1 MELLMNCEVNFLKTN
16 IRYRIIYMADEYYL
30 LDTEKSIW
38 LIFMPVLLWLIPQQ
52 VYKIDAEIAQ
62 ELRVPT
68 SYTSESKSTVWL
80 GAGGAAV
87 LTPLIQPL
95 LDQTIGLTVV
105 VNLLLLMMV
114 TAILISLKLYIRKSL
129 RNKLSRTVDI
139 DRLETK
145 TIRIWPKY
153 FTQYINPFLFIIF
166 NGAFVVGA
174 IYLFFI
180 LDNLMPLIGLIVMLS
195 LLLMLN
201 MAFIDPRIGKK
212 NLYRVSIVN

>member
-1 MELLMNCEVNFLKTN
+1 MELIMSCEVNFLKTN
-16 IRYRIIYMADEYYL
+16 IRYRIIHIADEYYL
-30 LDTEKSIW
+30 LNTEKSIW
-38 LIFMPVLLWLIPQQ
+38 LIFMPILLWLMPHK

-62 ELRVPT
+62 ELKVPA
-68 SYTSESKSTVWL
+68 SYTSESKSIVWL

-87 LTPLIQPL
+87 LTPLVQPL

-105 VNLLLLMMV
+105 VNLLLLMIV

-153 FTQYINPFLFIIF
+153 FTQYINPFLIIIF
-166 NGAFVVGA
+166 VSAFVVGV
-174 IYLFFI
+174 FC
-180 LDNLMPLIGLIVMLS
+180 N
-195 LLLMLN
+195 
-201 MAFIDPRIGKK
+201 
-212 NLYRVSIVN
+212 